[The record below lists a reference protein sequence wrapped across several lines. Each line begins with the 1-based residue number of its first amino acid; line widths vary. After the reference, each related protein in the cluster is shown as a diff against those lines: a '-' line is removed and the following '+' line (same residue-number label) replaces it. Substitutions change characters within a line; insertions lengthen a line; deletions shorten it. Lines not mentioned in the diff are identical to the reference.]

1 MGNAVTVFVTHNFLE
16 DMALVMCIAALTT
29 VICQW
34 LRQPL
39 LMGYLVAGMI
49 VGPNTPGVYADP
61 GRIQLVSEIGVILL
75 IFSIGLEFNFRRLI
89 RLAPTAGLVAL
100 LQVLAMIWLG
110 DRVGRLMGWT
120 PWESLLTGA
129 ILSISG
135 AVILAKAFE
144 EVRVESKVREFV
156 FGIVL
161 CEDVIAILLLAI
173 MITLAHGG
181 VLSLHGLSISVAML
195 GVFFLVLTAIGLLTV
210 PYLVR
215 WVARL
220 DRPETLL
227 ISSLG
232 LCFGFAMIAARAGY
246 SVALGAFLAGS
257 LVGESGLGMKVEE
270 LITPVRNV
278 FGAIF
283 FVSVGML
290 IDPRLLAKYWP
301 AIVVLSAVVIVGK
314 IISVSLAS
322 MLVGESTGTA
332 VKAGFA
338 MSQIGVFALLIAEVG
353 TSGNPRDSFL
363 YSLAVSVCAITA
375 FLSPTMIKASNPAA
389 GWIER
394 HLPAPI
400 QGAVSQYV
408 EWLGRLRKG
417 DEPETE
423 AGNPAE

>member
-1 MGNAVTVFVTHNFLE
+1 MTLFVTHNFLE

-49 VGPNTPGVYADP
+49 VGPNVPGVYADP
-61 GRIQLVSEIGVILL
+61 GRIELVSEIGVILL
-75 IFSIGLEFNFRRLI
+75 IFSIGLEFNVRRLI
-89 RLAPTAGLVAL
+89 RLAPTAGLIAL
-100 LQVLAMIWLG
+100 LQVVAMIWLG
-110 DRVGRLMGWT
+110 DRVGRMLGWT
-120 PWESLLTGA
+120 PWQSLVTGA

-144 EVRVESKVREFV
+144 EVRVEPKVRELV
-156 FGIVL
+156 FGVVL

-181 VLSLHGLSISVAML
+181 AVSLHGLSTSVGLL
-195 GVFFLVLTAIGLLTV
+195 GLFFLLLTAIGLLTV

-215 WVARL
+215 GVARL

-227 ISSLG
+227 ITSLG
-232 LCFGFAMIAARAGY
+232 LCFAFAMIAARAGY

-257 LVGESGLGMKVEE
+257 LVGESGHGTHVEE

-290 IDPRLLAKYWP
+290 IDPRVLVKYWP
-301 AIVVLSAVVIVGK
+301 AILVLSAAVIVGK

-322 MLVGESTGTA
+322 MLVGESTDTA

-338 MSQIGVFALLIAEVG
+338 MAQIGVFSFLIAEVG
-353 TSGNPRDSFL
+353 TSGNPKDRFL
-363 YSLAVSVCAITA
+363 YSLAVSVSAITA
-375 FLSPTMIKASNPAA
+375 FLSPSMIRASNPAA
-389 GWIER
+389 DWIGR
-394 HLPAPI
+394 HLPAPV
-400 QGAVSQYV
+400 QDAVSQYV
-408 EWLGRLRKG
+408 GWLGRIRKSE
-417 DEPETE
+417 EPETE
-423 AGNPAE
+423 ADNPVE

>member
-1 MGNAVTVFVTHNFLE
+1 MTLFVTHNFLE
-16 DMALVMCIAALTT
+16 DMGLVMCIAALTT
-29 VICQW
+29 VICNW

-49 VGPNTPGVYADP
+49 VGPNVPGVYADP
-61 GRIQLVSEIGVILL
+61 GRIELVSEIGVILL
-75 IFSIGLEFNFRRLI
+75 IFSIGLEFSFRRLI

-100 LQVLAMIWLG
+100 LQVAAMIWLG

-120 PWESLLTGA
+120 PWESLVTGA

-135 AVILAKAFE
+135 AVIIAKAFE
-144 EVRVESKVREFV
+144 EVRVESKVRELV

-161 CEDVIAILLLAI
+161 CEDVIAIVLLAI

-181 VLSLHGLSISVAML
+181 EVSLHRLSISVVLL
-195 GVFFLVLTAIGLLTV
+195 GLFFLLLTAIGLITV

-215 WVARL
+215 GVARL

-227 ISSLG
+227 ITSLA
-232 LCFGFAMIAARAGY
+232 LCFAFAMIAARAGY

-257 LVGESGLGMKVEE
+257 LVSESGQGTQVEE

-290 IDPRLLAKYWP
+290 IDPRLLAKFWP
-301 AIVVLSAVVIVGK
+301 AVVLLSVVVIAGK
-314 IISVSLAS
+314 IMSVSLAS
-322 MLVGESTGTA
+322 MLVGESTDTA

-338 MSQIGVFALLIAEVG
+338 MAQIGVFSFLIAEVG
-353 TSGNPRDSFL
+353 TSGNPKDRFL
-363 YSLAVSVCAITA
+363 YSLAVSVSAITA
-375 FLSPTMIKASNPAA
+375 FLSPSMIRASNPAVDWL
-389 GWIER
+389 GR
-394 HLPAPI
+394 HLPAPV
-400 QGAVSQYV
+400 QDAVSQYV
-408 EWLGRLRKG
+408 EWLGRMHKG
-417 DEPETE
+417 DEPETV
-423 AGNPAE
+423 AGNPVE